1 MTSSNAPSNP
11 AQIWADDLCTQLEQ
25 QRHRACLVLCGSA
38 DWHQA
43 WLKRLIRPNWQG
55 LFIGET
61 SPHPQATPQNPKQL
75 RHLLGQ
81 ETDFALFDAEAGLEA
96 DALGIVGG
104 LIRAGGLCLI
114 CLPPKADFL
123 NHPNPAL
130 AAFLNYPLT
139 PEDSL
144 KGFQAHLWHQ
154 LHRHALWLEENQIDP
169 AWPNLHHLPSAPS
182 TPPLNRDVTQPTA
195 DQAEALHAIQH
206 VAFGH
211 RKRPLLLTADRGRGK
226 STTLG
231 LACVALLQA
240 GKRRL
245 TLSAARLPQVQT
257 AFDTIENA
265 LPQLAL
271 SGFVLREKRPGLVIF
286 DIDQDVAEIRF
297 RAPDDLIR
305 APADTELLLVD
316 EAAHLPLP
324 MLFALLKS
332 HSRTVLAS
340 TEHGYEGSGRG
351 FRLKLTEHLDAHYPG
366 WKRHTL
372 TTPIRWADKDPLEN
386 TLNQLFL
393 LDTAPEKDITDPT
406 LIRQV
411 QIERIDHPAE
421 LAQPDNRADLQR
433 LFQLLTQAHYQ
444 TRPND
449 LMQLLEIP
457 NQQLWVARAQGQIVA
472 VLFAVGEGGLPNE
485 PGRRFQ
491 GHLFPQLL
499 KRHTHHPD
507 WLSLRGWRI
516 QRLAVWPSVQRL
528 GLGRQLTAHFIEAN
542 QAEADTLSVSFSA
555 DAGLIRFWTSLDFQP
570 LHLGLKRDQA
580 SGQHSAALCYPLT
593 EKAARLT
600 QQAQQQF
607 QSEFAWNLTQPF
619 QHLESDLA
627 LAILRGQPPA
637 LPSHFPNGYLQDQPF
652 ESVAFALRQW
662 TLGQLT
668 QLEDSDTLALW
679 LRKVVQHQAWSDVVA
694 ASPFPHRKALEAHFK
709 NWLAQQLAPI

>member
-1 MTSSNAPSNP
+1 V
-11 AQIWADDLCTQLEQ
+11 
-25 QRHRACLVLCGSA
+25 VLCGSLE
-38 DWHQA
+38 WHQA
-43 WLKRLIRPNWQG
+43 WLKRLIRPDWQG

-61 SPHPQATPQNPKQL
+61 SPHPQAIAQPPKQL

-114 CLPPKADFL
+114 SLPPKADFL

-144 KGFQAHLWHQ
+144 KGFQAYLWQQ
-154 LHRHALWLEENQIDP
+154 LNQHALWLEEGQSGQ
-169 AWPNLHHLPSAPS
+169 AWPVLQNGPSAPS
-182 TPPLNRDVTQPTA
+182 TPPLSRDDTQPTA
-195 DQAEALHAIQH
+195 DQADALQAIQH

-226 STTLG
+226 STALG
-231 LACVALLQA
+231 LACVELLLA
-240 GKRRL
+240 GKRRI
-245 TLSAARLPQVQT
+245 TLSAARLPQVQK
-257 AFDTIENA
+257 AFDAIENA
-265 LPQLAL
+265 LPRLQQA
-271 SGFVLREKRPGLVIF
+271 GFNVCEKRPGLVVF
-286 DIDQDVAEIRF
+286 DIDQEQADIRF
-297 RAPDDLIR
+297 RAPDDLIQS
-305 APADTELLLVD
+305 PDKGELLLVD
-316 EAAHLPLP
+316 EAAHLPMP

-351 FRLKLTEHLDAHYPG
+351 FRLKLTGHLDVHYPG
-366 WKRHTL
+366 WKRQTL
-372 TTPIRWADKDPLEN
+372 TTPIRWAEKDPLEA

-393 LDTAPEKDITDPT
+393 LDTNPTDDIEAAAVHS
-406 LIRQV
+406 V
-411 QIERIDHPAE
+411 QFERIERPAE
-421 LAQPDNRADLQR
+421 LAQPENRADLQR

-457 NQQLWVARAQGQIVA
+457 NQQLWVARAQDQIVA

-507 WLSLRGWRI
+507 WLRLKGWRI

-542 QAEADTLSVSFSA
+542 QTKADALSVSFSA

-580 SGQHSAALCYPLT
+580 SGQHSAVLCYPLT
-593 EKAARLT
+593 EKASRLT

-619 QHLESDLA
+619 QSLEADLA
-627 LAILRGQPPA
+627 LAILRGQAPA

-679 LRKVVQHQAWSDVVA
+679 FRKVVQHQAWSDVIS

-709 NWLAQQLAPI
+709 NWLAEQLAPI